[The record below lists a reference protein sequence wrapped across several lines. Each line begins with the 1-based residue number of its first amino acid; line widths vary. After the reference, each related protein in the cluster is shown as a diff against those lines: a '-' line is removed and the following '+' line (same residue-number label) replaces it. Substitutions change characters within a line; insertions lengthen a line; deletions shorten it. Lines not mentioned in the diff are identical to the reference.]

1 MKAKFMNLM
10 TLPVPVSNLLHNREI
25 DTQFFFASLPK
36 TSNRLQ
42 RSTGIAQ
49 AKNLSMQQANPA
61 VFTDYLNVEAKPNHN
76 NK

>member
-49 AKNLSMQQANPA
+49 AKNLSMQ
-61 VFTDYLNVEAKPNHN
+61 
-76 NK
+76 